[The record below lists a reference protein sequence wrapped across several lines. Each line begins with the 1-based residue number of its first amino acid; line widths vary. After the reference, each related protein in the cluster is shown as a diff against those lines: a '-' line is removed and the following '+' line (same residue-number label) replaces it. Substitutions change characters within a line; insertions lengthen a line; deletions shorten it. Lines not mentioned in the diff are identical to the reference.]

1 MGARLKWTL
10 AALAVALAAY
20 GYYAGTRLQL
30 ETAPAPMQLRQRV
43 LYVTTP
49 TKTYE
54 LIVEVAETPE
64 QQARGL
70 MYRTELAENRG
81 MVFLFPRATDA
92 GFWMKNTKIP
102 LSIAFFDKNG
112 RIVRILQMDPC
123 TLPPEE
129 SDRCPVYAPGTAY
142 VGALE
147 VNQGWFAARG
157 VKEGDSISFGPW
169 K

>member
-1 MGARLKWTL
+1 MAKFKWL
-10 AALAVALAAY
+10 LIGVVVALGTY
-20 GYYAGTRLQL
+20 GYFAATQLRLESTPPPL
-30 ETAPAPMQLRQRV
+30 QLRQRV

-49 TKTYE
+49 SQTYE
-54 LIVEVAETPE
+54 LVVEVAETPE
-64 QQARGL
+64 QQMRGL
-70 MYRTELAENRG
+70 MYRTELAEDHG
-81 MVFLFPRATDA
+81 MVFLFPRATDV

-102 LSIAFFDKNG
+102 LSIAFFDQNG
-112 RIVRILQMDPC
+112 RIVRILDMDPC

-129 SDRCPVYAPGTAY
+129 SDRCPVYAPGLAY

>member
-1 MGARLKWTL
+1 MAKFKWL
-10 AALAVALAAY
+10 LIAAVVALGTY
-20 GYYAGTRLQL
+20 GYFAAIQLRL
-30 ETAPAPMQLRQRV
+30 ESAPPPLQLRQRV

-49 TKTYE
+49 TQTYE

-64 QQARGL
+64 QQMRGL
-70 MYRTELAENRG
+70 MYRTELAEDHG

-102 LSIAFFDKNG
+102 LSIAFFDQNG
-112 RIVRILQMDPC
+112 RIVRILDMDPC
-123 TLPPEE
+123 PLPPEE
-129 SDRCPVYAPGTAY
+129 SDRCPVYAPGLAY

-147 VNQGWFAARG
+147 VNQDWFAARG

>member
-102 LSIAFFDKNG
+102 LSIAFSTRTGGSCASCRWTPAPCRPRSRTAAPSTRRARPTWG
-112 RIVRILQMDPC
+112 RWR
-123 TLPPEE
+123 
-129 SDRCPVYAPGTAY
+129 
-142 VGALE
+142 
-147 VNQGWFAARG
+147 
-157 VKEGDSISFGPW
+157 
-169 K
+169 